1 MQIIATNSQITYII
15 QMIKNMDLTLLK
27 QLPIPSELIRFKNG
41 DITEKE
47 LRKILK
53 NYSIRKAHNIIVV
66 LNKAV

>member
-27 QLPIPSELIRFKNG
+27 QLPIPSELIRFKSG
-41 DITEKE
+41 DMTEKE